1 MFQRLRLVMYLV
13 QLVFQVMHQI
23 GFNQTMAA
31 QHLQGDPLALIGQSY
46 TAIFSVI
53 DRALFDQSLRH
64 IRHGRRT
71 HVQGFSQRIRRYALM
86 LALQGIYSFQE
97 VLYRLR

>member
-1 MFQRLRLVMYLV
+1 MS
-13 QLVFQVMHQI
+13 
-23 GFNQTMAA
+23 A
-31 QHLQGDPLALIGQSY
+31 QHLQGHPLALFRQSY

-53 DRALFDQSLRH
+53 DRALFHHSLRH

-71 HVQGFSQRIRRYALM
+71 HVQGLGQGIRRYAIM

-97 VLYRLR
+97 VLYRLRRSDESLRLFISVPDDFPADAFAPIIS